1 MCSAVF
7 RKWAVH
13 NRDSVLICPVMS
25 SGVVLHRN
33 LVHVALCL
41 RVPRAPAVWLCSTNM
56 DICPCFSVLPK
67 LGQMTIC
74 KVYSLHHPFFSQN
87 RWDTFPRSCGGKL
100 VETWPRKEPLSAA
113 FPSKHQQRGFS
124 KIHGPGAIL
133 ETKGLEV
140 GEHATA
146 IFVDAHV
153 THNQIISSICCPM
166 CDSRKLLYYLHYV
179 LSSCIL

>member
-1 MCSAVF
+1 M
-7 RKWAVH
+7 
-13 NRDSVLICPVMS
+13 
-25 SGVVLHRN
+25 
-33 LVHVALCL
+33 
-41 RVPRAPAVWLCSTNM
+41 
-56 DICPCFSVLPK
+56 
-67 LGQMTIC
+67 
-74 KVYSLHHPFFSQN
+74 
-87 RWDTFPRSCGGKL
+87 
-100 VETWPRKEPLSAA
+100 ETWPRKEPLSAA

-166 CDSRKLLYYLHYV
+166 CDSRKLYITYTHHIFIHV
-179 LSSCIL
+179 LSSCILICNYIYIYICLHAPVANFLGES

>member
-1 MCSAVF
+1 
-7 RKWAVH
+7 
-13 NRDSVLICPVMS
+13 MS
-25 SGVVLHRN
+25 SGVVLHTN

-74 KVYSLHHPFFSQN
+74 RVYSLHHPFFFSKPVRHVPAFLRWKTGGN
-87 RWDTFPRSCGGKL
+87 R
-100 VETWPRKEPLSAA
+100 PRKEPLSAA

-166 CDSRKLLYYLHYV
+166 CDSRKLLYYLHTSYIYT
-179 LSSCIL
+179 CT